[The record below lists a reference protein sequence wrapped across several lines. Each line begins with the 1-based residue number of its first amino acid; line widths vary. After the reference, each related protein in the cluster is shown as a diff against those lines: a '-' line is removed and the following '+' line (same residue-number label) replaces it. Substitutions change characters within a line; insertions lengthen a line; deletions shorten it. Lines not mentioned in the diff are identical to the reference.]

1 MCVITVKRFVKR
13 INRKID
19 VRWMAIFDGYKERSI
34 IKLFKYSMLGVKKY
48 YDRLSKRI
56 YLDIQV
62 SFVLIVCI

>member
-34 IKLFKYSMLGVKKY
+34 IKLFKYSMLGVKN
-48 YDRLSKRI
+48 I
-56 YLDIQV
+56 M
-62 SFVLIVCI
+62 IVCPNEYIWIFKYRLF